1 MIEVLN
7 GGPLTLIQDGGRHGW
22 QSSGVPVAGALDRES
37 LAVANL
43 LCGNRPDSPG
53 LEAAYG
59 GLSLRFLSPTAV
71 AVAGGHLGP
80 LLNGVAIPALR
91 ACAVAAGDELTLS
104 GGLGLR
110 AYIAVAGGLAPDTF
124 LGSAAAYLRGGFPG
138 TTGRPLRAGDKLSLH
153 RSPEAVE
160 IQRLIAAML
169 PGDFAASLPARRL
182 VAASGNAV
190 PIRVVLGPQADHFAQ
205 DGLDHFLRETWRVT
219 RETDRMGCRLDG
231 VPIPGERVKQII
243 SDGAANGS
251 IQVPGNGL
259 PIILLADRQPTGGY
273 PKIATVVSGDLPLL
287 AHCAPETPL
296 RFTAL
301 VAEEARTLARDRAAE
316 WRRLT
321 SELAAARADRC
332 WTLSVDGA
340 RSIVSVERLD

>member
-7 GGPLTLIQDGGRHGW
+7 GGPLTLVQDGGRHGW
-22 QSSGVPVAGALDRES
+22 QSSGVPVAGALDLES
-37 LAVANL
+37 LAAANL
-43 LCGNRPDSPG
+43 LCGNRADSPS

-59 GLSLRFLSPTAV
+59 GLSLRFLCPTAV
-71 AVAGGHLGP
+71 AVVGGDLGA
-80 LLNGVAIPALR
+80 LLNGVVVPPMR

-104 GGLGLR
+104 GGPGLR
-110 AYIAVAGGLAPDTF
+110 AYVAVAGGIAPDTF

-138 TTGRPLRAGDKLSLH
+138 TTGRPLRAGDRLQL
-153 RSPEAVE
+153 RRRPEDAE
-160 IQRLIAAML
+160 IARLIATSL
-169 PGDFAASLPARRL
+169 PGDFVASLPARRL
-182 VAASGNAV
+182 AETGGGAV

-205 DGLDHFLRETWRVT
+205 DGVDHFLNETWCVT

-231 VPIPGERVKQII
+231 APIPGERVKQII

-287 AHCAPETPL
+287 AHCAPGASL

-301 VAEEARTLARDRAAE
+301 TVEQARALARARAAE
-316 WRRLT
+316 WRRLI
-321 SELAAARADRC
+321 SELAAARADYR
-332 WTLSVDGA
+332 WSLSVGGA
-340 RSIVSVERLD
+340 RATVSIERLD

>member
-7 GGPLTLIQDGGRHGW
+7 GGPLTLIQDGGRRGW

-37 LAVANL
+37 LAVVNL

-71 AVAGGHLGP
+71 AIAGGDLGP
-80 LLNGVAIPALR
+80 LLNGVAMPALR

-104 GGLGLR
+104 GGPGLR
-110 AYIAVAGGLAPDTF
+110 AYVAVAGGLAPDTF
-124 LGSAAAYLRGGFPG
+124 LGSASAYLRGGFPG

-153 RSPEAVE
+153 RSPEDAE
-160 IQRLIAAML
+160 IRRLVAATL
-169 PGDFAASLPARRL
+169 PSDFAASLPAGRL
-182 VAASGNAV
+182 SQSGGGPV
-190 PIRVVLGPQADHFAQ
+190 PIRVVLGPQADHFAEE
-205 DGLDHFLRETWRVT
+205 GLAHFLHETWRVT
-219 RETDRMGCRLDG
+219 RETDRMGCRLAG
-231 VPIPGERVKQII
+231 APIPGERVKQII

-287 AHCAPETPL
+287 AHCAPGTPL

-301 VAEEARTLARDRAAE
+301 AANEARALARARTAE

-321 SELAAARADRC
+321 SALAAARADRC

-340 RSIVSVERLD
+340 RSTVSVERLD